1 MKKSSKTIAIA
12 TAFMLGT
19 MLTGCE
25 PKENEPQEVYGPPT
39 DIVSS
44 TTETTTEDNTKNTQ
58 TITDAPNI
66 DIEPTTEVPV
76 AIYGPPD
83 DFE

>member
-44 TTETTTEDNTKNTQ
+44 TTETTTEDTTENTQ
-58 TITDAPNI
+58 TITDAPN
-66 DIEPTTEVPV
+66 IEPTTEVPV

>member
-44 TTETTTEDNTKNTQ
+44 TTETTTEDTTENTQ